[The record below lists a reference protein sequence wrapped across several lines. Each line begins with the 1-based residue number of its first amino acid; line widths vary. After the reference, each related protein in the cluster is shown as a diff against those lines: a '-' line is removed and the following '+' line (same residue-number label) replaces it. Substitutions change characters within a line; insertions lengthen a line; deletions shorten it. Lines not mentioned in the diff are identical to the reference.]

1 MKSPITGQDMVLTQ
15 SRREITFRKEVVE
28 IVFHHWLCPS
38 SHESFTSDELD
49 ELNLAQA
56 HSKYR
61 EKLGI
66 PFVEDI
72 KRIRSKYQLPVTT
85 MAEILGLGANSYH
98 NYENGEV
105 PSLSNAKLI
114 KFAENTQAFIEMT
127 EGCTTLDAEKKL
139 QILKK
144 LERIQREEQSRAYS
158 QRWTDH
164 LMGVSEKSIYTGYAN
179 PSFDKFAEMV
189 RFFAQELRPFK
200 TKLNKLL
207 FYADFTA
214 FKMQG
219 QSISGMK
226 YLAIER
232 GPVPHRYE
240 SLFDYMVEHG
250 LIKQETVLFS
260 QGYLGKSYYLPQSDR
275 VGTSVLSEDELEAL
289 RAVALRL
296 KDLTASEISEL
307 SHFEQAWLDNQTESG
322 VISYD
327 YAYGLHV
334 MAI

>member
-28 IVFHHWLCPS
+28 IVFHHWVCPS
-38 SHESFTSDELD
+38 SQESFTSDELD
-49 ELNLAQA
+49 ELNLAQV

-72 KRIRSKYQLPVTT
+72 KRIRAKYQLPVTT

-114 KFAENTQAFIEMT
+114 KFAENTQAFKEMT
-127 EGCTTLDAEKKL
+127 EGCTTLDPDKKL
-139 QILKK
+139 QILKR
-144 LERIQREEQSRAYS
+144 LERIQRDEQSRAYT

-179 PSFDKFAEMV
+179 PSFDKFSEMV
-189 RFFAQELRPFK
+189 RYFAQELRPFK

-214 FKMQG
+214 FKVRG
-219 QSISGMK
+219 HSISGMK
-226 YLAIER
+226 YVAIER

-250 LIKQETVLFS
+250 LIKQETVMFS
-260 QGYLGKSYYLPQSDR
+260 QGYLGKSYYLANGDQ
-275 VGTSVLSEDELEAL
+275 VGTGVLSEDELEAL
-289 RAVALRL
+289 RAVALWF
-296 KDLTASEISEL
+296 KDVSASEISEI
-307 SHFEQAWLDNQTESG
+307 SHLEQAWLDNQTDSA

-327 YAYGLHV
+327 YAYGLQFE
-334 MAI
+334 AR

>member
-1 MKSPITGQDMVLTQ
+1 MKSPITGQDMVLTH
-15 SRREITFRKEVVE
+15 SRREVTFRKEVVE
-28 IVFHHWLCPS
+28 IVFHHWVCPS
-38 SHESFTSDELD
+38 SQESFTSDELD
-49 ELNLAQA
+49 ELNLAQV

-72 KRIRSKYQLPVTT
+72 KLIRAKYQLPVTT

-127 EGCTTLDAEKKL
+127 EGCTTLDADKKQ

-164 LMGVSEKSIYTGYAN
+164 LMGVSEKSIYTGYAS
-179 PSFDKFAEMV
+179 PSFEKFAEMV
-189 RFFAQELRPFK
+189 RYFAQELRPFK

-207 FYADFTA
+207 FYADFKA
-214 FKMQG
+214 FKMRG

-226 YLAIER
+226 YVAIER

-240 SLFDYMVEHG
+240 SLFDHMVEHG
-250 LIKQETVLFS
+250 LIKQETEMFP
-260 QGYLGKSYYLPQSDR
+260 QGYLGKRYTLACGDQ
-275 VGTSVLSEDELEAL
+275 VGTTVLSEDELEAL
-289 RAVALRL
+289 RAVAVRF
-296 KDLTASEISEL
+296 KDVSASDISEM
-307 SHFEQAWLDNQTESG
+307 SHLEPAWLDNQTDSA

-327 YAYGLHV
+327 YAYGL
-334 MAI
+334 